1 MVNDGRAAVQS
12 AVLRDADSRHHRRV
26 WILRCRRWRS
36 RGDVME
42 LLCLA
47 GVAIFFL
54 VVMPAM
60 NASGRQSEAERNAE
74 ALDRLTRK

>member
-1 MVNDGRAAVQS
+1 
-12 AVLRDADSRHHRRV
+12 
-26 WILRCRRWRS
+26 
-36 RGDVME
+36 ME

-47 GVAIFFL
+47 SVAVFFL

-60 NASGRQSEAERNAE
+60 NASGVQSEAERNAE

>member
-1 MVNDGRAAVQS
+1 MIAILFIVAAV
-12 AVLRDADSRHHRRV
+12 
-26 WILRCRRWRS
+26 
-36 RGDVME
+36 
-42 LLCLA
+42 
-47 GVAIFFL
+47 FFL